1 MMGHFAILSNSKL
14 KAMGSAALI
23 LSVFVSVAATA
34 AELPKEGTFAT
45 TTYFHD
51 SYDAVETA
59 PKSYMWTYDDYGIV
73 TNASGS
79 GFMHNMVIHCKG
91 TGANTNNAGGNHNVD
106 QCVLVD
112 ADGDRIETATENT
125 HSRSGE
131 PPKGEATFLSGSGKY
146 AGISG
151 KFEYV
156 INSLPRFTKELPS
169 QGNLLFISRE
179 KGSYKI
185 SRATQ

>member
-1 MMGHFAILSNSKL
+1 MMRYCVILSSPEL
-14 KAMGSAALI
+14 RAIGLAVLI
-23 LSVFVSVAATA
+23 LSRFVSVAATA

-45 TTYFHD
+45 TSYFHD
-51 SYDAVETA
+51 SYDAVETT
-59 PKSYMWTYDDYGIV
+59 PKLYMWTYDDYGIV
-73 TNASGS
+73 TNDSGS

-106 QCVLVD
+106 HCVLVD
-112 ADGDRIETATENT
+112 SDGDRIETATENT

-151 KFEYV
+151 KFEYT
-156 INSLPRFTKELPS
+156 IDTLPRLTKDLPG

-185 SRATQ
+185 SGTTQ